1 MGISLFG
8 PRKLLSLSTDGAN
21 LKLLACRGGK
31 VSAWSITPF
40 NPGFLS
46 GGFIANPEG
55 LAEVIKTALSKEGLD
70 GRGQVIASI
79 PAFHSVSRFL
89 EIPGTKEIPPEVA
102 IPQQARREMGYSP
115 EGSLLC
121 WHPLGTTAGKR
132 RYLALSAPKEPV
144 ITLIDTLKLAGLRPH
159 TIETSSFAL
168 VRAVNQTRSI
178 IAAVEPNSL
187 DIVITSES
195 VPVVSQSTFFGEE
208 PMSADALPSLLTDAL
223 DRIVT
228 FYNDTRP
235 DKPLSADTP
244 SYLFGSALSLSSEIA
259 AAFETALGHPVS
271 EFQPPLLYPP
281 DFPRAEMAINIG
293 LVLKEF

>member
-1 MGISLFG
+1 MRISLL
-8 PRKLLSLSTDGAN
+8 RSKKLLSLSTDGAN

-40 NPGFLS
+40 NPRFLS

-55 LAEVIKTALSKEGLD
+55 LAEVIKAALRKEGLS
-70 GRGQVIASI
+70 GQRRVIASI

-89 EIPGTKEIPPEVA
+89 EIPAAREILPEVA

-115 EGSLLC
+115 EGSILC
-121 WHPLGTTAGKR
+121 WHPVGTIAGKR
-132 RYLALSAPKEPV
+132 RYLVLSAPKEPV
-144 ITLIDTLKLAGLRPH
+144 ITLIDTLKLARLRPQM
-159 TIETSSFAL
+159 IETSSFAL
-168 VRAVNQTRSI
+168 VRAVNQTQSI

-195 VPVVSQSTFFGEE
+195 LPLVSQSTFFGEE
-208 PMSADALPSLLTDAL
+208 PMSIDALPSLLTDAL
-223 DRIVT
+223 NRIIA

-244 SYLFGSALSLSSEIA
+244 SYLFGSAVSLNPEIA

-271 EFQPPLLYPP
+271 EFHPPLLYPP